1 MYHIRHSGKN
11 HHNPLQ
17 DELQQVFERF
27 FGDSETDSSSVV
39 TSQWVPRVDIKE
51 EPNRFVIFADLP
63 GVDPASIEV
72 NMDKGVLSIKGERK
86 TEAQAEGERWS
97 RSERAHGVFFRRF
110 ALCGRQWRIKFYF
123 YKRIR
128 RRGANDGVAFKN
140 FAFRF
145 NRYRSFRLINFRNE
159 RVCLDIFRADSL
171 CKFFREARI
180 SARHFVVHFI
190 FRT

>member
-1 MYHIRHSGKN
+1 MNHLRHSGRN

-27 FGDSETDSSSVV
+27 FGDGETDSSSVV

-51 EPNRFVIFADLP
+51 EPGRFVIFADLP

-110 ALCGRQWRIKFYF
+110 ALPDSANPDGIEATGKHGVLEISIPKRPEASPRRI
-123 YKRIR
+123 
-128 RRGANDGVAFKN
+128 NVQ
-140 FAFRF
+140 
-145 NRYRSFRLINFRNE
+145 
-159 RVCLDIFRADSL
+159 
-171 CKFFREARI
+171 
-180 SARHFVVHFI
+180 
-190 FRT
+190 